1 MRLSPTIWSVC
12 AAVAAAGLLGACVP
26 GGPRA
31 VFTLQSILISFP
43 LPLPFTNLAR
53 AADLAPDSAPVF
65 PDAPWQPGNTLAV
78 TLPTPAGTRTLIGT
92 LRADAL
98 DGSLL
103 LELADQRLEIVPST
117 PGRECR
123 VLVAPPAA
131 PSPRDVGRQIL
142 TELPPGFDL
151 VVTKHYVIC
160 FDTSRAYAQWCGAL
174 FEKLHE
180 AFANFWTQADFVLA
194 EPPHPLIVVIFSD
207 RQRYEAFASRDL
219 GAAADRVVGYYNL
232 LTNRVTTFDLTGS
245 SLLPGHSTTS
255 PGRAG
260 LEILGS
266 PEAAGLVATL
276 VHEATHQMAY
286 NGGMHQRLAP
296 VPLWISEGI
305 ATYFETPAPGSG
317 RGWQGIGQV
326 NKPRLK
332 KFLATYQPGALTA
345 IIEGDEPFRAAA
357 GALDAYAKAWAL
369 TAFLV
374 QTRKPALVA
383 YLRTLSAKPPL
394 SDDTPAQRRAEF
406 VAAFGVEPAEIEEP
420 LLKFLARW
428 K

>member
-1 MRLSPTIWSVC
+1 
-12 AAVAAAGLLGACVP
+12 VAAAGLLGACVP
-26 GGPRA
+26 GDWLAAFALRS
-31 VFTLQSILISFP
+31 VFIP
-43 LPLPFTNLAR
+43 LPLHLPLTFTSLAR
-53 AADLAPDSAPVF
+53 AAEPAPNSAPA
-65 PDAPWQPGNTLAV
+65 PTDAPWQPGDSLAV
-78 TLPTPAGTRTLIGT
+78 TLPTPAGPRTLTGT

-103 LELADQRLEIVPST
+103 LERADQRLEIVPST
-117 PGRECR
+117 PGRECHA
-123 VLVAPPAA
+123 LVASAA
-131 PSPRDVGRQIL
+131 SASPRDVGRQIL

-180 AFANFWTQADFVLA
+180 AFANFWTQADFAIA

-260 LEILGS
+260 LEILAS

-305 ATYFETPAPGSG
+305 ATYFETPDPGSG
-317 RGWQGIGQV
+317 RGWRGIGQV

-332 KFLATYQPGALTA
+332 KFLATYKPGALTA
-345 IIEGDEPFRAAA
+345 IIEGDEPFRDAA
-357 GALDAYAKAWAL
+357 GAIDAYAKAWAL

-394 SDDTPAQRRAEF
+394 SDDSPEQRRAEF
-406 VAAFGVEPAEIEEP
+406 VAAFGVEPAELEEP

>member
-1 MRLSPTIWSVC
+1 M
-12 AAVAAAGLLGACVP
+12 
-26 GGPRA
+26 
-31 VFTLQSILISFP
+31 
-43 LPLPFTNLAR
+43 
-53 AADLAPDSAPVF
+53 
-65 PDAPWQPGNTLAV
+65 
-78 TLPTPAGTRTLIGT
+78 
-92 LRADAL
+92 
-98 DGSLL
+98 L
-103 LELADQRLEIVPST
+103 LELDDQRLELLQGNEVRSRRTVDAPSAAST
-117 PGRECR
+117 PREEGKR
-123 VLVAPPAA
+123 
-131 PSPRDVGRQIL
+131 IL
-142 TELPPGFDL
+142 AELPAGFDL
-151 VVTKHYVIC
+151 LVTRHYVIC

-180 AFANFWTQADFVLA
+180 AFANFWTQADFPLA
-194 EPPHPLIVVIFSD
+194 QPPHPLIVVIFSD

-260 LEILGS
+260 LEILAS

-286 NGGMHQRLAP
+286 NAGMHQRLAP

-305 ATYFETPAPGSG
+305 ATYFETPDPGSG
-317 RGWQGIGQV
+317 RGWRGIGQV

-332 KFLATYQPGALTA
+332 KFLATYKPGALTA
-345 IIEGDEPFRAAA
+345 IIAGDEPFRDAA

-383 YLRTLSAKPPL
+383 YLRTLSAKAPL
-394 SDDTPAQRRAEF
+394 TDDTPEQRRAEF
-406 VAAFGVEPAEIEEP
+406 VAAFGVEPAELEEP